1 METNIHLFI
10 LSNWITFITFI
21 DLVKKIF
28 FFLVL
33 HSSVPCSREVGIV
46 LGGGEGVKVNLKF
59 LSKLASSISLHP
71 LIPSGPHAQT

>member
-21 DLVKKIF
+21 DLVKKSN
-28 FFLVL
+28 FLVL